1 MKRIFERVK
10 PIGELIDQAKSEG
23 QDTLKRTLTAPSLV
37 MLGIGA
43 IIGAGLFV
51 NTARAAAEH
60 AGPSVS
66 LAFILAAVGC
76 AFAGLCYAELS
87 SSIPIAGSAY
97 TYTYATMGELLAWII
112 GWDLILEY
120 AVGAATVG
128 IAWSEYFN
136 NFLVHVMAMNP
147 IPYAWCH
154 SPMESTNI
162 LNYVPGMDISQLETV
177 LTKEMVVNLQGNGS
191 LILPK
196 DIATSL
202 PAAISGH
209 MVTHHGIMNLPAFLI
224 VSLLSLVLIK
234 GTEESAF
241 INGII
246 VIAKVAIVILII
258 GIGWGFMNPANHSPY
273 IPEVSTY
280 INTHGDKSD
289 FGGFWGIVSAAGV
302 VFFAFI
308 GFDAVSTAAQ
318 EAKNPSKT
326 MPIGILGSLLICTIL
341 YVLFSHVLTGVATVD
356 DFRTNGKEASI
367 AFAIQKYMTGF
378 GWLAKAVTVAILAG
392 FSSVILVM
400 LMGQSR
406 VFYSMGK
413 DGLLPKLFSD
423 VHPKFKTP
431 YKANLILL
439 VFVGAIAALVPID
452 VVGEMT
458 SIGTLFAFI
467 LVCIGVIVLR
477 KTNPDLPRG
486 FRTPLMPFVPIMGII
501 SCGLMMSGLDWT
513 NWMRLAIWLAIGMVI
528 YYLYGRKNS
537 KIGKGE

>member
-1 MKRIFERVK
+1 M
-10 PIGELIDQAKSEG
+10 
-23 QDTLKRTLTAPSLV
+23 
-37 MLGIGA
+37 
-43 IIGAGLFV
+43 
-51 NTARAAAEH
+51 
-60 AGPSVS
+60 
-66 LAFILAAVGC
+66 
-76 AFAGLCYAELS
+76 
-87 SSIPIAGSAY
+87 
-97 TYTYATMGELLAWII
+97 
-112 GWDLILEY
+112 
-120 AVGAATVG
+120 
-128 IAWSEYFN
+128 
-136 NFLVHVMAMNP
+136 
-147 IPYAWCH
+147 
-154 SPMESTNI
+154 
-162 LNYVPGMDISQLETV
+162 
-177 LTKEMVVNLQGNGS
+177 
-191 LILPK
+191 
-196 DIATSL
+196 
-202 PAAISGH
+202 
-209 MVTHHGIMNLPAFLI
+209 
-224 VSLLSLVLIK
+224 IK

-241 INGII
+241 INGVI

-258 GIGWGFMNPANHSPY
+258 GIGWGFMNPANHTPY
-273 IPEVSTY
+273 IPEVTTY
-280 INTHGDKSD
+280 VNTHGAKSD

-318 EAKNPSKT
+318 EAKNPAKS

-367 AFAIQKYMTGF
+367 AFAIQKYMVGY

-413 DGLLPKLFSD
+413 DGLLPKIFSD

-439 VFVGAIAALVPID
+439 VFVGAIAALIPID
-452 VVGEMT
+452 IVGEMT

-501 SCGLMMSGLDWT
+501 SCGLMMAGLDWT

-528 YYLYGRKNS
+528 YYLYGRKTVRS
-537 KIGKGE
+537 GKKNKSQRHAHS

>member
-1 MKRIFERVK
+1 
-10 PIGELIDQAKSEG
+10 
-23 QDTLKRTLTAPSLV
+23 
-37 MLGIGA
+37 
-43 IIGAGLFV
+43 
-51 NTARAAAEH
+51 
-60 AGPSVS
+60 
-66 LAFILAAVGC
+66 
-76 AFAGLCYAELS
+76 
-87 SSIPIAGSAY
+87 
-97 TYTYATMGELLAWII
+97 
-112 GWDLILEY
+112 
-120 AVGAATVG
+120 
-128 IAWSEYFN
+128 
-136 NFLVHVMAMNP
+136 
-147 IPYAWCH
+147 
-154 SPMESTNI
+154 
-162 LNYVPGMDISQLETV
+162 
-177 LTKEMVVNLQGNGS
+177 
-191 LILPK
+191 
-196 DIATSL
+196 
-202 PAAISGH
+202 
-209 MVTHHGIMNLPAFLI
+209 
-224 VSLLSLVLIK
+224 
-234 GTEESAF
+234 
-241 INGII
+241 
-246 VIAKVAIVILII
+246 
-258 GIGWGFMNPANHSPY
+258 
-273 IPEVSTY
+273 
-280 INTHGDKSD
+280 
-289 FGGFWGIVSAAGV
+289 

-318 EAKNPSKT
+318 EAKNPAKS

-367 AFAIQKYMTGF
+367 AFAIQKYMVGY

-413 DGLLPKLFSD
+413 DGLLPKIFSD

-439 VFVGAIAALVPID
+439 VFVGAIAALIPID
-452 VVGEMT
+452 IVGEMT

-501 SCGLMMSGLDWT
+501 SCGLMMAGLDWT

-537 KIGKGE
+537 KIGKEE